1 MPSKKRSVG
10 RPKLYKETVIIPLR
24 IEESILVKAKKKCK
38 TDKISFNKYMNNLIE
53 KDII

>member
-1 MPSKKRSVG
+1 MATKKRNVG
-10 RPKLYKETVIIPLR
+10 RPKLYKETLVIPLR
-24 IEESILVKAKKKCK
+24 IEKSILVKAKKKCK